1 MLLTKIIRGIVD
13 DENGSAIVLLTA
25 AMVVLVGVMALV
37 ADVGVNYVKQTQ
49 LSVAADAAAL
59 AGGNVLDQGNA
70 YAQAAA
76 TEIALKNGISLD
88 NLIVDVDED
97 GKGITVKTR
106 GPIQTFFGIVLNSVG
121 GQMEQLARVAMTRP
135 VGFFDVFPLGIDET
149 ADITFGVELN
159 LFGSDLMGSGN
170 WGALQ
175 FKDDD
180 GNYQTG
186 ASVFKENLENGFS
199 GLVKIEDIARAESGA
214 QSGPISSAI
223 DYRIT
228 EAAKT
233 HECTLDNCP
242 AGCPRILILPVYTAK
257 SSEDE
262 NKTKF
267 VEIVDFAAFWISRVE
282 GQGSNRKVWG
292 YFIKPLVTGAVSEEG
307 ESPYGMTSIKLVK

>member
-1 MLLTKIIRGIVD
+1 MILRKAIREIAGN
-13 DENGSAIVLLTA
+13 ESGSAIVLLTA

-59 AGGNVLDQGNA
+59 AGGTKLDQGNS
-70 YAQAAA
+70 YALEAA
-76 TEIALKNGISLD
+76 TEIAVNNGISLE

-106 GPIQTFFGIVLNSVG
+106 GPIQTFFGIIFNNVDS
-121 GQMEQLARVAMTRP
+121 QMEQLARVAMTRP
-135 VGFFDVFPLGIDET
+135 IGLFNLFPLGVDEK
-149 ADITFGVELN
+149 ANITHGVELN
-159 LFGSDLMGSGN
+159 LFGSELMGSGN

-175 FKDDD
+175 FKDEN

-186 ASVFKENLENGFS
+186 ANIFKENLKNGFS
-199 GLVKIEDIARAESGA
+199 GLIMIEDEARAESGA
-214 QSGPISSAI
+214 KSGPISDAI

-233 HECTLDNCP
+233 HVCSLNNCP
-242 AGCPRILILPVYTAK
+242 PGCPRVLILPVYTPTSA
-257 SSEDE
+257 EDA

-267 VEIVDFAAFWISRVE
+267 VEIVDFAAFWVSRTE
-282 GQGSNRKVWG
+282 GQGENRKVWG
-292 YFIKPLVTGAVSEEG
+292 YFVKPHVTGAVSAEG